1 MEVTPNSPYIIAA
14 TGAILMLLSY
24 RGILRKKVRTISGIR
39 TSSEFAYYVVIA
51 AYIMGAIV
59 ATAFATIQFHMTRG
73 WWGAFLYLLLLISA
87 SVFIHQFRSITRGI
101 LLGIKRMFTPRA
113 KPPGPSPKTWALATV
128 ALMANVKGLSYHLL
142 GGAEPSERRK
152 ILARKQLSREWE
164 IDDAEEFEEVQEW
177 LFEKGHRAE
186 FGDTIAKITAMTP
199 AQLDEYEKQFIPTIK
214 DGQEREEEIHRVEMI
229 RSNQGDVRNTSLL
242 AWDILRFI
250 DNCRTGYLA
259 EYIDEED
266 AWNRIISAAQVLQSR
281 FDSWQEL
288 AESFLLGRE
297 FWSVVETNR
306 DGHVYQKAYERLI
319 QEEKS
324 PWNKIIWD
332 LPLYNRG

>member
-14 TGAILMLLSY
+14 IGAILMLLSY
-24 RGILRKKVRTISGIR
+24 RGILRKQVRTISGIR
-39 TSSEFAYYVVIA
+39 TSAEFIYYLVIA
-51 AYIMGAIV
+51 AYIAGALV
-59 ATAFATIQFHMTRG
+59 ATAFATIQFHITRG
-73 WWGAFLYLLLLISA
+73 WWGAILYLLSVVFA
-87 SVFIHQFRSITRGI
+87 SVFIHKFRSIVRGI
-101 LLGIKRMFTPRA
+101 LLGIKRMLTPRA

-128 ALMANVKGLSYHLL
+128 AIMSNVKGLSHHLL

-152 ILARKQLSREWE
+152 ALAQKQLSKEWE

-186 FGDTIAKITAMTP
+186 FSEMITKITAMTP
-199 AQLDEYEKQFIPTIK
+199 MQIDEYVRQFIPTIK
-214 DGQEREEEIHRVEMI
+214 DAQEREEEIHRVEMI
-229 RSNQGDVRNTSLL
+229 RNNQGDVQNTSFL
-242 AWDILRFI
+242 AWDVLRFI

-288 AESFLLGRE
+288 ADSFLLGRE
-297 FWSVVETNR
+297 FWSGVETSR
-306 DGHVYQKAYERLI
+306 DGSVYQKAYERLI